1 MNTMNTMQLMQALF
15 TSASIKEAA
24 CVSIESG
31 LASAKELYMAWG
43 KESGHKVADLNS
55 TWKQVEAELKPKAKK
70 SAGGFAEEYYDWL
83 AAESRTEQE
92 AANYVMGADGYE
104 PTSPNVR
111 AHFTHY
117 LNIWAL
123 AQSVRTGQKV
133 ERTLGGKPKAEKA
146 EQAKAEPEEEEQADA
161 WEYDAAHPYED
172 VRSAWE
178 TLARV
183 MKSKRPSK
191 TKVHPD
197 RVAKFGD
204 KSLTEAYTKAFQILN
219 K

>member
-1 MNTMNTMQLMQALF
+1 MNTMQLMQSLF

-43 KESGHKVADLNS
+43 KESGHKVAELNS
-55 TWKQVEAELKPKAKK
+55 TWKSVEAELKPKAKK
-70 SAGGFAEEYYDWL
+70 SAGGFAESYYDWL
-83 AAESRTEQE
+83 ASESRTEQE
-92 AANYVMGADGYE
+92 AADYIMGTGDYE
-104 PTSPNVR
+104 PTSPNVK

-133 ERTLGGKPKAEKA
+133 ERTLGGKKSEKA
-146 EQAKAEPEEEEQADA
+146 EQDAPEAEEQAEQDS

>member
-1 MNTMNTMQLMQALF
+1 MNTMQLMQALF
-15 TSASIKEAA
+15 TSASIVDAA
-24 CVSIESG
+24 RVAIESG

-55 TWKQVEAELKPKAKK
+55 TWKTVESELKPKAKK
-70 SAGGFAEEYYDWL
+70 AAGGFAEEYYDWL

-92 AANYVMGADGYE
+92 AADNVMGADGYE
-104 PTSPNVR
+104 PTSPNVK

-123 AQSVRTGQKV
+123 AQSVRTGSKV

-146 EQAKAEPEEEEQADA
+146 EKAEPEAEEPKDT

-178 TLARV
+178 TLKRV
-183 MKSKRPSK
+183 MKSKRPAK

-204 KSLTEAYTKAFQILN
+204 AELTKAYTQAFQILN